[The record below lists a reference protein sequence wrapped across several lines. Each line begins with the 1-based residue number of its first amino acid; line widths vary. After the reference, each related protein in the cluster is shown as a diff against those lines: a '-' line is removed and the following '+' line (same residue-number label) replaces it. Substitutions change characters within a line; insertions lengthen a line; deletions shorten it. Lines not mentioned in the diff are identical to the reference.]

1 MIVGLRGPVMDQAKV
16 FLQSFHQ
23 TRLTGAARRVEDEL
37 WNQTEV
43 TPALQHAVDIL
54 VDSAV
59 RDHPELFV
67 KTDDAIFSGTQGE
80 TTATRVPKPTT
91 NGNQSASASGSVPSP
106 SVPET
111 PATRPTAVA
120 AKQLRI
126 EDRSFYVVSATAE
139 VLTLLLDYLKVVVNL
154 PLVTPETMTR
164 VIEFLKA
171 FNSRTCQVVLG
182 AGAMRS
188 AGLRNI
194 TAKHLGEYRRGW
206 KWNCLLIP
214 IFLLQHLLR
223 RAFLLSTI

>member
-1 MIVGLRGPVMDQAKV
+1 MDQAKV

-43 TPALQHAVDIL
+43 TTALQHAVDIL

-59 RDHPELFV
+59 KDHQELFV
-67 KTDDAIFSGTQGE
+67 KTDDAIFSGQRGE
-80 TTATRVPKPTT
+80 TTTKVSEATV
-91 NGNQSASASGSVPSP
+91 NGNQSTSGSGPTP
-106 SVPET
+106 LVPET
-111 PATRPTAVA
+111 SATRPTTAA

-206 KWNCLLIP
+206 EWNCY
-214 IFLLQHLLR
+214 
-223 RAFLLSTI
+223 